1 MRVKH
6 IWDYLPLPAKAKLVW
21 NRLTLSKLTTAYV
34 IFSIVH
40 FALQIS
46 LQIRAFTI
54 NADAAALLYSIA
66 VQGNATNSSFP
77 TISPPN
83 PQIRMCASVPT
94 NLNTSGCTVVYD
106 GIPNNNTKV
115 TLDTANALLAAAAS
129 SVVPSS
135 APSSA
140 APSSASSSAPTSAS
154 ASSSFSFSASASP
167 SVSSLAVSASA
178 SSASA
183 SPPVSV
189 IVFTQVITEKATPTG
204 TSSSSLSPNQ
214 SPNHKRAL
222 PQLKV
227 FALSDESVLVNITGY
242 TYHEY
247 PLNLTRS
254 CMWSLNWPVSILDN
268 TKREDIV
275 FISFQF
281 WVLGMSLVALLN
293 ESIPHILASLLT
305 HVLASGWSGFQI
317 SHTAN
322 FHNNFDSYITHGAC
336 AGVPSFLPTYWQDRA
351 DLEYPT
357 FALNVAALFISCF
370 LTWKLV
376 KLFGWQ
382 TFKRVG
388 ASLTINRVYKLVLTF
403 SIVLQLS
410 LFFMGAT
417 VSLFLDQLFN
427 GWAGRLAWH
436 PLLYKINFIT
446 TGVLLIPWI
455 TIGWFSVRR
464 EQKLGTVFFL
474 GLTVL
479 YLAGFGVMLI
489 STTFRW
495 TFTTW
500 AFFSMIATASLTLTL
515 LSFILGIICRLN
527 FGKGLLRYL
536 NAHESLPGDD
546 FVPVTSGDDL
556 EKVAFPSTEKPVP
569 TFSAT
574 FGSGSEVPVPSQMF
588 KPSPQ
593 LGPRFFNSSAEPFE
607 SRPNSS
613 SSSPISPP
621 MAALTRTSTKDS
633 YQSAATAMPNKRDS
647 GRSLGSLN
655 SYYDYSSGDSNHQ
668 RRDSETNTIGNS
680 KRWVIDD

>member
-1 MRVKH
+1 
-6 IWDYLPLPAKAKLVW
+6 
-21 NRLTLSKLTTAYV
+21 
-34 IFSIVH
+34 
-40 FALQIS
+40 
-46 LQIRAFTI
+46 
-54 NADAAALLYSIA
+54 
-66 VQGNATNSSFP
+66 
-77 TISPPN
+77 
-83 PQIRMCASVPT
+83 
-94 NLNTSGCTVVYD
+94 
-106 GIPNNNTKV
+106 
-115 TLDTANALLAAAAS
+115 
-129 SVVPSS
+129 
-135 APSSA
+135 
-140 APSSASSSAPTSAS
+140 
-154 ASSSFSFSASASP
+154 
-167 SVSSLAVSASA
+167 
-178 SSASA
+178 
-183 SPPVSV
+183 
-189 IVFTQVITEKATPTG
+189 
-204 TSSSSLSPNQ
+204 
-214 SPNHKRAL
+214 
-222 PQLKV
+222 
-227 FALSDESVLVNITGY
+227 
-242 TYHEY
+242 
-247 PLNLTRS
+247 
-254 CMWSLNWPVSILDN
+254 MWSLNWPVSILDN

-305 HVLASGWSGFQI
+305 HVLATGWSGFQI

-322 FHNNFDSYITHGAC
+322 FRHNFDTYITQGAC
-336 AGVPSFLPTYWQDRA
+336 AGVPSLLPTYWGDRA

-357 FALNVAALFISCF
+357 FALNVVTLFISCF

-388 ASLTINRVYKLVLTF
+388 ASLTINRVYKLVLTL

-436 PLLYKINFIT
+436 PELYKVNFII

-464 EQKLGTVFFL
+464 EQRLGMVVFL

-479 YLAGFGVMLI
+479 YLAGFGVMFI

-495 TFTTW
+495 TFRTW
-500 AFFSMIATASLTLTL
+500 AFFSMIATASMTLTL
-515 LSFILGIICRLN
+515 FSFILGIICRLN
-527 FGKGLLRYL
+527 FSKGLLRYL

-546 FVPVTSGDDL
+546 FVPVTSGDDI

-574 FGSGSEVPVPSQMF
+574 FGSGSQVPVPSQMF

-607 SRPNSS
+607 SRPNSN